1 MGLLF
6 ALQPQPRKSTP
17 ERLQL
22 CSHFRKFAMG
32 GAFLFVAVFLGVMT
46 LAAAPLFKL
55 MQQEGGFW
63 DQIIVGFF
71 VSVLVTYPLIAFLC
85 FSFEENVIIS
95 RRTDGLFD
103 LLHFKKITFL
113 KWGKF
118 KAEGFTLND
127 LKEENWIGAVNTA
140 SIKAQTNE
148 KKDRYATKGHWMLT
162 LEQNSK
168 KLTLERRARKE
179 EIEWLKFLIEKHF
192 RGEILPL

>member
-17 ERLQL
+17 DRLNL
-22 CSHFRKFAMG
+22 RSHFRKFAMG
-32 GAFLFVAVFLGVMT
+32 GAFLFVAIFLGVMT

-71 VSVLVTYPLIAFLC
+71 VTVLITYPLIAFLC

-103 LLHFKKITFL
+103 LERFKKIAFL
-113 KWGKF
+113 KWGKASA
-118 KAEGFTLND
+118 KGFELND
-127 LKEENWIGAVNTA
+127 LKEENWIGAVNAA
-140 SIKAQTNE
+140 SLKAKAAE

-162 LEQNSK
+162 LEKNYQK
-168 KLTLERRARKE
+168 MTLERRARKE
-179 EIEWLKFLIEKHF
+179 EIDWLKFLIEKHF
-192 RGEILPL
+192 RGEALPL

>member
-6 ALQPQPRKSTP
+6 ALQPQPRKSSP
-17 ERLQL
+17 DCLKLR
-22 CSHFRKFAMG
+22 SHFRKFAMG

-55 MQQEGGFW
+55 MHEEGGFW

-71 VSVLVTYPLIAFLC
+71 VTVLVTYPLIAFLC

-95 RRTDGLFD
+95 RRADGLFD
-103 LLHFKKITFL
+103 LERFKKIAFF
-113 KWGKF
+113 KWAKVS
-118 KAEGFTLND
+118 AQGFSLND

-140 SIKAQTNE
+140 SLKAEKNE

-162 LEQNSK
+162 LEQKSQK
-168 KLTLERRARKE
+168 MTLERRARKE
-179 EIEWLKFLIEKHF
+179 EIDWLKFLIEKHF
-192 RGEILPL
+192 RGEVLPL

>member
-6 ALQPQPRKSTP
+6 ALQPQPRKSTAD
-17 ERLQL
+17 RLKL
-22 CSHFRKFAMG
+22 RSHFRKFAMG

-46 LAAAPLFKL
+46 LAAAPLFRL
-55 MQQEGGFW
+55 MHEEGGFW

-103 LLHFKKITFL
+103 LERFKKIAFF
-113 KWGKF
+113 KWGKSY
-118 KAEGFTLND
+118 AEGFRLD
-127 LKEENWIGAVNTA
+127 ELKEENWIGALNAA
-140 SIKAQTNE
+140 SLKAKVSQ

-168 KLTLERRARKE
+168 KMTLERRARKE

-192 RGEILPL
+192 RGEVLPL

>member
-17 ERLQL
+17 DRLKL
-22 CSHFRKFAMG
+22 RSHFRKFAMG

-63 DQIIVGFF
+63 DQVIVGFF

-95 RRTDGLFD
+95 RREDGLFD
-103 LLHFKKITFL
+103 LERFKKIAFL
-113 KWGKF
+113 RWGRSS
-118 KAEGFTLND
+118 AEGFSLSD
-127 LKEENWIGAVNTA
+127 LKEENWIGALNTA
-140 SIKAQTNE
+140 SLKSIATQ

-162 LEQNSK
+162 LEKNSQK
-168 KLTLERRARKE
+168 ITLERRARKE
-179 EIEWLKFLIEKHF
+179 EIDWLKFLIEKHF
-192 RGEILPL
+192 RGETLPV